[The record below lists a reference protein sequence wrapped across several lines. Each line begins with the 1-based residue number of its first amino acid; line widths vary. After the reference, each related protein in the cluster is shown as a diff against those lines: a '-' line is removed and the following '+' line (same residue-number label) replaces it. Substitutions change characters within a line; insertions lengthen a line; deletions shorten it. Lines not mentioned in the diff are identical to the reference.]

1 MEQLAVQL
9 QTAAYP
15 VYIGHGLLARAGTLL
30 REASP
35 AARWAVVADET
46 AAALYGSALLDS
58 LRAAGL
64 TAALYPVPAGESA
77 KTLPVYEDL
86 CRRIL
91 HDGFDR
97 TCGVVSLGGGA
108 CGDLA
113 GFAAATLLRGVTLAH
128 VPTTLLAQADS
139 AIGGKTGLNLP
150 EGKNLLGAFWQPAL
164 VLSDTACLATL
175 PPRQQSSGMAEVI
188 KCACI
193 ADAPLLDAL
202 EEPSPPA
209 PEKLAAACCRIKA
222 RCVAAD
228 ERDSGLRRL
237 LNFGHTFG
245 HAYEALGGYQAYTH
259 GEAVAAGMAQML
271 RWQMAHGLGG
281 GLLLARLE
289 HLLAH
294 YGLPAALDCGGDALR
309 RYLSQDKK
317 TAGARITIVVVER
330 AGEGRLEEIP
340 LSSLWEGCQ

>member
-1 MEQLAVQL
+1 MEQLTVSL
-9 QTAAYP
+9 QTTAYP
-15 VYIGHGLLARAGTLL
+15 VYIGRGLLDRAGQLL
-30 REASP
+30 RGSSS

-46 AAALYGSALLDS
+46 AAALYGPALRDS

-91 HDGFDR
+91 RDGFDR
-97 TCGVVSLGGGA
+97 TCGVVSLGGGS

-139 AIGGKTGLNLP
+139 AIGGKTGLDLP
-150 EGKNLLGAFWQPAL
+150 EGKNLLGAFWQPSL

-175 PPRQQSSGMAEVI
+175 PPRQLSSGMAEVI

-202 EEPSPPA
+202 EEPSHLDL
-209 PEKLAAACCRIKA
+209 EKLVAACCRIKA

-228 ERDSGLRRL
+228 ERDSGPRRL

-245 HAYEALGGYQAYTH
+245 HAYEAAGGYRTYTH

-271 RWQMAHGLGG
+271 RWQIAHGLGG
-281 GLLLARLE
+281 DFLLARLE
-289 HLLAH
+289 RLLAH
-294 YGLPAALDCGGDALR
+294 YGLPAAIDCGGDTLR
-309 RYLSQDKK
+309 RYLTQDKK
-317 TAGARITIVVVER
+317 TAGACITVVVVER
-330 AGEGRLEEIP
+330 AGEGRLEEVP
-340 LSSLWEGCQ
+340 LSSLWEDTP

>member
-58 LRAAGL
+58 LRTAGL

-175 PPRQQSSGMAEVI
+175 PPRQLSSGMAEVI

-245 HAYEALGGYQAYTH
+245 HAYEALGGYHAYTH

-281 GLLLARLE
+281 DLLLARLE

-294 YGLPAALDCGGDALR
+294 YGLPAAIDCGGDALR

-330 AGEGRLEEIP
+330 AGEGRLEEVP